1 MKRFTPTAPQPL
13 ANSGRIRRLLR
24 SYRFAE
30 EPDPGVRR
38 GSGDPP
44 HKTRSLVFCVLVV
57 VAVGLTMTG
66 CGQVKA
72 DPKVDMKAEAPPPVQ
87 VEQVGDPSLV
97 KVDHP
102 EQFPVATA
110 AAYDAAVELKVTG
123 VVSPDV
129 SRNVPVISLA
139 SGRVI
144 EVMARLGDT
153 VTKGQLLMRVQSAD
167 ISGAFSDYRQAV
179 ADEVLARA
187 QLARSKMLLEGGA
200 IAQKDYELATD
211 AEAKAKVTVETTE
224 EHLRVL
230 GADKDHP
237 SAIIDVFAPVSG
249 VITDQQVTASS
260 GVQSLASTNPFTIS
274 DLSHVWIVC
283 DVYEN
288 DLKNVRLGEY
298 ADVRLNAYPDR
309 VLSGRISNIGPIL
322 DPTIRAAKVRIEIA
336 NPGMMRVG
344 MFATATFR
352 GDEKQRHASVP
363 ASAIL
368 HLHDRD
374 WVYTPTGTATFRRV
388 EVSSGKMLP
397 QNMQEVTSGVAPGD
411 RVVQNALVLQ
421 NTAEQ

>member
-1 MKRFTPTAPQPL
+1 MKRFTLVQLILSVVLCLGAAVAL
-13 ANSGRIRRLLR
+13 A
-24 SYRFAE
+24 
-30 EPDPGVRR
+30 
-38 GSGDPP
+38 
-44 HKTRSLVFCVLVV
+44 
-57 VAVGLTMTG
+57 G

-72 DPKVDMKAEAPPPVQ
+72 DPKVDIKAEAPPPTQ

-102 EQFPVATA
+102 EQFPLATA
-110 AAYDAAVELKVTG
+110 AVYDAASELKVTG

-200 IAQKDYELATD
+200 IAQKDYELAID
-211 AEAKAKVTVETTE
+211 ADAKAKVTVETTE

-249 VITDQQVTASS
+249 VITDQQVTTSS
-260 GVQSLASTNPFTIS
+260 GVQSLSSTNPFTIS
-274 DLSHVWIVC
+274 DLSHVWVLC

-288 DLKNVRLGEY
+288 DLKNVRLGES

-309 VLSGRISNIGPIL
+309 VLTGRISNIGPIL
-322 DPTIRAAKVRIEIA
+322 DPTIRTAKVRIEIA
-336 NPGMMRVG
+336 NPGTMRVG

-352 GDEKQRHASVP
+352 GDEKQRRASVP

-374 WVYTPTGTATFRRV
+374 WVYMPAGNATFRRV

-397 QNMQEVTSGVAPGD
+397 PNMQEVTSGVAPGD

>member
-1 MKRFTPTAPQPL
+1 MKRFTL
-13 ANSGRIRRLLR
+13 
-24 SYRFAE
+24 
-30 EPDPGVRR
+30 VR
-38 GSGDPP
+38 
-44 HKTRSLVFCVLVV
+44 LVFCAILCL
-57 VAVGLTMTG
+57 AASMALAG
-66 CGQVKA
+66 CGEVKA
-72 DPKVDMKAEAPPPVQ
+72 DPKVDMKAEAPPAPQ

-102 EQFPVATA
+102 EQFPLATA
-110 AAYDAAVELKVTG
+110 AAYDAALELKATG

-144 EVMARLGDT
+144 EVRAKLGDT

-200 IAQKDYELATD
+200 VAQKDYELAVD
-211 AEAKAKVTVETTE
+211 AEEKAKVTVETTD

-237 SAIIDVFAPVSG
+237 TAIIDVFAPVSG
-249 VITDQQVTASS
+249 VITDQQVTISS
-260 GVQSLASTNPFTIS
+260 GVQGLASTNPFTIS
-274 DLSHVWIVC
+274 DLSHVWVVC

-288 DLKNVRLGEY
+288 DLKNIRMGEY

-309 VLSGRISNIGPIL
+309 ILSGRISNIGPIL
-322 DPTIRAAKVRIEIA
+322 DPTIRAAKVRLEIA

-344 MFATATFR
+344 MFATATFH
-352 GDEKQRHASVP
+352 GDEKQHFAQVP
-363 ASAIL
+363 ATAIL
-368 HLHDRD
+368 HLHDRE
-374 WVYTPTGTATFRRV
+374 WVYMPAGVDTFRRV
-388 EVSSGKMLP
+388 EVTSGKMLP
-397 QNMQEVTSGVAPGD
+397 PNMQVVVSGVATGN

>member
-1 MKRFTPTAPQPL
+1 MKRFT
-13 ANSGRIRRLLR
+13 
-24 SYRFAE
+24 
-30 EPDPGVRR
+30 
-38 GSGDPP
+38 
-44 HKTRSLVFCVLVV
+44 LVQLILSVVLCLGAA
-57 VAVGLTMTG
+57 VALEG

-72 DPKVDMKAEAPPPVQ
+72 DPKVDIKAEAPPPTQ

-102 EQFPVATA
+102 EQFPLATA
-110 AAYDAAVELKVTG
+110 AVYDAASELKVTG

-200 IAQKDYELATD
+200 IAQKDYELAID
-211 AEAKAKVTVETTE
+211 ADAKAKVTVETTE

-249 VITDQQVTASS
+249 VITDQQVTTSS

-274 DLSHVWIVC
+274 DLSHVWVVC

-288 DLKNVRLGEY
+288 DLKNVRLGES

-309 VLSGRISNIGPIL
+309 VLTGRISNIGPIL
-322 DPTIRAAKVRIEIA
+322 DPTIRTAKVRIEIA
-336 NPGMMRVG
+336 NPGTMRVG

-352 GDEKQRHASVP
+352 GDEKQRRASVP

-374 WVYTPTGTATFRRV
+374 WVYMPAGNATFRRV

-397 QNMQEVTSGVAPGD
+397 PNMQEVTSGVAPGD